1 MTSTAPTS
9 TLLAGSLNTST
20 GSAPPS
26 PGWPARTRLARG
38 RRCWNRHW
46 TGSPTS
52 ATSTR
57 GSAPKPAANWPQ
69 RLMHA
74 GEVSLRLADVRAML
88 ASRLAPRPTRA
99 NFRTG
104 ELTVATLVPMRSV
117 PHRVVALLGLDDDAF
132 PRAASV
138 NGDDILARNPCL
150 GERDPRSEDR
160 QLLLDAVMSATEH
173 LVVCYTGADPVTGE
187 RRPPAAPLADLIDAV
202 TATVENGQQVVT
214 RQPLQPFDPANFT
227 SNNPFSFD
235 THAHA
240 AAQAAQQ
247 PPAPARPFLPGPLPA
262 VTPGDVD
269 LDDLVEFL
277 ANPAL
282 AFLRQRLGI
291 TLPRPNADIDND
303 LPLALNGLD
312 RWDIGDRMLSRV
324 LAGASVGDTCDA
336 EIRRGTLPPGQ
347 LGLSAI
353 DAIRGG
359 VTLIADAAATYIAG
373 QQPSRHRRVAE
384 PRRPLA
390 HRHCDRRLRH
400 GTSPAPPT
408 RPCQPATA
416 SPPGCGCSPSAA
428 ATGASDWQAVTIG
441 RVKDDAPAA
450 RRSTLTV
457 PADPAGLLTQL
468 VELRDRGLAAPLPL
482 APRAS
487 STYATRRLAGAS
499 PEEACSDAARAWTS
513 EGHGSWRKAEENN
526 DNAIQFV
533 YGTDA
538 PFSVLWAQP
547 AQQGEPWSDEPNRF
561 AQLARRVWQPLLD
574 HEQTGSVRP

>member
-1 MTSTAPTS
+1 M
-9 TLLAGSLNTST
+9 
-20 GSAPPS
+20 
-26 PGWPARTRLARG
+26 
-38 RRCWNRHW
+38 
-46 TGSPTS
+46 
-52 ATSTR
+52 
-57 GSAPKPAANWPQ
+57 
-69 RLMHA
+69 
-74 GEVSLRLADVRAML
+74 
-88 ASRLAPRPTRA
+88 
-99 NFRTG
+99 
-104 ELTVATLVPMRSV
+104 
-117 PHRVVALLGLDDDAF
+117 
-132 PRAASV
+132 
-138 NGDDILARNPCL
+138 
-150 GERDPRSEDR
+150 
-160 QLLLDAVMSATEH
+160 
-173 LVVCYTGADPVTGE
+173 
-187 RRPPAAPLADLIDAV
+187 
-202 TATVENGQQVVT
+202 T

-227 SNNPFSFD
+227 SNSPFSFD

-240 AAQAAQQ
+240 GAQAAQQ

-262 VTPGDVD
+262 VTPGDVE
-269 LDDLVEFL
+269 LDNLVEFL

-303 LPLALNGLD
+303 LPLVLTGLD

-353 DAIRGG
+353 DAICGD
-359 VTLIADAAATYIAG
+359 VTLVADAAATYIAG
-373 QQPSRHRRVAE
+373 QQPAAIDVSLNLGDRWLTGTVTGAYGTALVQASYTALSARHRVAAWV
-384 PRRPLA
+384 RLLA
-390 HRHCDRRLRH
+390 V
-400 GTSPAPPT
+400 
-408 RPCQPATA
+408 
-416 SPPGCGCSPSAA
+416 AA

-457 PADPAGLLTQL
+457 PADPAGVLTQL
-468 VELRDRGLAAPLPL
+468 AELRDHGLAAPLPL

-513 EGHGSWRKAEENN
+513 AGHGSWRRAEENN

-547 AQQGEPWSDEPNRF
+547 AQQGESWSDEPNRF

-574 HEQTGSVRP
+574 HEQTGTVRP